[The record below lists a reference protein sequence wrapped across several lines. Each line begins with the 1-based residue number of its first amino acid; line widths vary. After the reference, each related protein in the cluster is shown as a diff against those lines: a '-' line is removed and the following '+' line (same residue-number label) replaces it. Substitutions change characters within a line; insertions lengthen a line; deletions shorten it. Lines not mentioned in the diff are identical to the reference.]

1 MFTGSFLTLINR
13 IANCELAKFE
23 ADCPQEFKTA
33 ITQCFEPKADNR
45 PDAHEF
51 IEAVENVK
59 FELQRSST
67 SRRYVDRYVAN

>member
-23 ADCPQEFKTA
+23 ADCPQEFKEA
-33 ITQCFEPKADNR
+33 IMQCFEPKADNR
-45 PDAHEF
+45 PDAAEF
-51 IEAVENVK
+51 IEIAKKVK

-67 SRRYVDRYVAN
+67 SHRYVDFEMD